1 MDDQVMD
8 DQVMDDQA
16 MDDQLMD
23 DQVMEDQVMDDTA
36 WEASL
41 ATDPPA
47 KSIFFSDSSLADDI
61 VAASESGASC

>member
-8 DQVMDDQA
+8 DQVMD
-16 MDDQLMD
+16 
-23 DQVMEDQVMDDTA
+23 DQVMDDTA

-47 KSIFFSDSSLADDI
+47 KSIFFSDSSPADDI
-61 VAASESGASC
+61 VAASKSGASCWQRHD